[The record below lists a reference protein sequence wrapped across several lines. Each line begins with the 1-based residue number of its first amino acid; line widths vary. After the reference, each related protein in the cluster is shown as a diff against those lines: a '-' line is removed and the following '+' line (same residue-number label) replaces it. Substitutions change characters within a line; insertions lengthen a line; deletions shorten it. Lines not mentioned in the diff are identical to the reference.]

1 MGTAEQIGQLVAQAS
16 ALLPTD
22 SNHAA
27 SSTSPLPGLL
37 ILRHLEPTPH
47 TASLYEPVLCLILQ
61 GSKETRLGGTTHKL
75 GPGQAL
81 IVSHDV
87 PVQSRITVARPGEP
101 YLAVILSV
109 DVAMLR
115 GLYEE
120 VGELPASGAD
130 AESMVA
136 AVADVELLDCVSRYL
151 SLGASPIERRV
162 LAPLVLREIHFRL
175 LMTPQGLM
183 LRRLLRHDSHASTI
197 ARAIARIRR
206 DFRESISVP
215 EIARE
220 VNMSSSSF
228 HKHFRAITSTTPL
241 QYQKQ
246 LRLLE
251 ARRLLEGGGHSVT
264 SAAFEVG
271 YESSSQFS
279 REYAR
284 QFGTSP
290 SSDRP
295 TGSEVVPSA

>member
-1 MGTAEQIGQLVAQAS
+1 MERLVAQAE
-16 ALLPTD
+16 ALLT
-22 SNHAA
+22 AGGKGE
-27 SSTSPLPGLL
+27 SSSVSPLPGLM
-37 ILRHLEPTPH
+37 ILRHREPTPH
-47 TASLYEPVLCLILQ
+47 TASLYQPVLCLILQ
-61 GSKETRLGGTTHKL
+61 GSKETRLGGANHTL
-75 GPGQAL
+75 GAGQAL

-87 PVQSRITVARPGEP
+87 PVQSRITVARPGQP
-101 YLAVILSV
+101 YLAVILSI
-109 DVAMLR
+109 DIPMLR

-120 VGELPASGAD
+120 VGDLPASGTHAG
-130 AESMVA
+130 SMVA
-136 AVADVELLDCVSRYL
+136 ALADANLLDCISRYL
-151 SLGASPIERRV
+151 ALAASPIERRV

-175 LMTPQGLM
+175 LMTQQGLM
-183 LRRLLRHDSHASTI
+183 LRRLLRHDSHESTI
-197 ARAIARIRR
+197 ARAISRIRR

-228 HKHFRAITSTTPL
+228 HKHFRAVTSTTPL

-251 ARRLLEGGGHSVT
+251 AKTLLEGGDHSVT

-284 QFGTSP
+284 YFGVSP
-290 SSDRP
+290 SSDQPVRSGLT
-295 TGSEVVPSA
+295 TGA

>member
-1 MGTAEQIGQLVAQAS
+1 MEQLVAQAE
-16 ALLPTD
+16 ALL
-22 SNHAA
+22 AA
-27 SSTSPLPGLL
+27 SGEGTGSSVSPLPGLL

-47 TASLYEPVLCLILQ
+47 TASLYQPVLCLILQ
-61 GSKETRLGGTTHKL
+61 GSKETRLGGTTHTL
-75 GPGQAL
+75 GAGQAL

-87 PVQSRITVARPGEP
+87 PVQSRIIVARHGQP
-101 YLAVILSV
+101 YLAVILSI

-130 AESMVA
+130 AGSMVA
-136 AVADVELLDCVSRYL
+136 ATADVQLLDCVSRYL
-151 SLGASPIERRV
+151 ALAASPIERRV
-162 LAPLVLREIHFRL
+162 LTPLVLREIHFRL

-183 LRRLLRHDSHASTI
+183 LRRLLRHDSHESTI
-197 ARAIARIRR
+197 ARAISRIRR

-215 EIARE
+215 AIARE

-251 ARRLLEGGGHSVT
+251 ARTLLEGGDHSVT

-284 QFGTSP
+284 QFGVAP

-295 TGSEVVPSA
+295 IGSGLATGA

>member
-1 MGTAEQIGQLVAQAS
+1 MEQLVAQAET
-16 ALLPTD
+16 LL
-22 SNHAA
+22 AA
-27 SSTSPLPGLL
+27 NNEGAGSPVSPLPGLL
-37 ILRHLEPTPH
+37 ILRHLEPTPL
-47 TASLYEPVLCLILQ
+47 TASLYQPVLCLILQ

-75 GPGQAL
+75 GAGQTL

-87 PVQSRITVARPGEP
+87 PVQSRITVARPTQP
-101 YLAVILSV
+101 YLAVILSI
-109 DVAMLR
+109 DGAMLR

-120 VGELPASGAD
+120 VGELPASGANV
-130 AESMVA
+130 ESMVA
-136 AVADVELLDCVSRYL
+136 AMADVQLLECISRYL
-151 SLGASPIERRV
+151 AIAASPIERRV
-162 LAPLVLREIHFRL
+162 LAPLALREIHFRL
-175 LMTPQGLM
+175 LMTPQGMM
-183 LRRLLRHDSHASTI
+183 LRRLLRHDSHESTI
-197 ARAIARIRR
+197 ARAISRIRR

-251 ARRLLEGGGHSVT
+251 ARTLLEGGDHSVT

-284 QFGTSP
+284 QFGVPP
-290 SSDRP
+290 SSDQP
-295 TGSEVVPSA
+295 IGSGLATGA